1 MRTPTGVKEVIDV
14 EVQDPE
20 DLPPGVAPQ
29 GRRGHRIGGE
39 GLVELLVLPVVV
51 ALVFLGYVWWRNTAH
66 LDAIE
71 ASSLNWASVRAQ
83 TWQHIRL
90 TLVSAV
96 IVVAV
101 AVPLGV
107 ALTRGR
113 LRRAAPVVVA
123 VANAGQAAPSIG
135 LIVLIFI
142 WLPSWSGFWV
152 SVLALSLYGVLPVLR
167 NTITG
172 LQGVDPG
179 LVEAARGIGMSAPA
193 TLRRIEL
200 PLAMP
205 VIMSG
210 VRTSLVL
217 IVGTAT
223 LATFVGG
230 GGLGETLNTGITLF
244 RFSVMVS
251 AALLVALLALVVEWV
266 GRVLEAVLRP
276 GGI

>member
-1 MRTPTGVKEVIDV
+1 MTSATQIEAEVEAEV
-14 EVQDPE
+14 EVARPR
-20 DLPPGVAPQ
+20 A
-29 GRRGHRIGGE
+29 RRINGE
-39 GLVELLVLPVVV
+39 GIVELLALPVLVV
-51 ALVFLGYVWWRNTAH
+51 IVFLGYLWWRDSAH

-71 ASSLNWASVRAQ
+71 SSSLNWAAVRVQ

-90 TLVSAV
+90 TLVSAA
-96 IVVAV
+96 IVVWV
-101 AVPLGV
+101 AVPLGI
-107 ALTRGR
+107 ALTRRG

-135 LIVLIFI
+135 LIVLLFI

-152 SVLALSLYGVLPVLR
+152 SVLALTLYGVLPVLR

-172 LQGVDPG
+172 LQGVDPD
-179 LVEAARGIGMSAPA
+179 LVEAARGIGMSAPS
-193 TLRRIEL
+193 TLRRVEL
-200 PLAMP
+200 PLALP

-251 AALLVALLALVVEWV
+251 AALLVALLALVVEWF
-266 GRVLEAVLRP
+266 GRVLELVLRP
-276 GGI
+276 RGI